1 MASSS
6 PESSAI
12 VRTTIVHVMITAAT
26 DGRVSSRRTRRAPP
40 LTGAVTRRRAA
51 SPRRERSAAPLW
63 DPATLRKR
71 AMVSANR
78 ALWTPSLNTEP
89 PAWTR
94 TVTRA
99 RAGPTNAEIE
109 ITSVRRLDRTT
120 VARRRRALAPRTPR
134 TMNPEH
140 RPRVCPRMHSRGRAF
155 HKTIRAPHSTR
166 IMSPMLLSA
175 FRAVPRREAC
185 TETYAMVWV
194 RVWRST
200 R

>member
-1 MASSS
+1 
-6 PESSAI
+6 
-12 VRTTIVHVMITAAT
+12 MITAVT

-51 SPRRERSAAPLW
+51 SPRQERSAAPLW

-78 ALWTPSLNTEP
+78 ALWTPSLNTEL

-109 ITSVRRLDRTT
+109 ITTVRRLDRTRT
-120 VARRRRALAPRTPR
+120 AVRRRRALAPRTPR
-134 TMNPEH
+134 TRNPEH
-140 RPRVCPRMHSRGRAF
+140 HPRVWSRRQDRGRVF
-155 HKTIRAPHSTR
+155 QETIRAPHPTR
-166 IMSPMLLSA
+166 IMPPMLLSA